1 MMGLSRNILLRA
13 STNRWISTHLPRYRF
28 MRRAVKRFVPGETAE
43 EALAEAFRLERDGFT
58 TLLTFLGENVT
69 DAAEASAVTD
79 RYLKLLDLIDERG
92 LDSQISIKLT
102 QLGLDIDHDR
112 CRDNLMLLVLKAADT
127 GSMVWI
133 DMESSACTDVTL
145 DLFRG
150 SLEAHESIGICLQS
164 YLRRT
169 AGDLDTL
176 LHLHPAIRLVKG
188 AYQEPAD
195 IAFPSRSDVDAN
207 FRDLA
212 LRIVEEG
219 AGRGLLALGTHDEG
233 LVDEIVES
241 VGKAGDDGSGLEIQ
255 MIHGIGRRAQRRWL
269 SEGLRVRILLC
280 YGDAWYSWF
289 VRRLAERPA
298 NIWFVLRNIFTR

>member
-1 MMGLSRNILLRA
+1 MGLSRKILLRA

-102 QLGLDIDHDR
+102 QLGLDIDHDL
-112 CRDNLMLLVLKAADT
+112 CCDNLMLLVLKAADT

-241 VGKAGDDGSGLEIQ
+241 AGKAGDDGSGLEIQ